1 MTLTAAK
8 AKALSK
14 PGMHND
20 GRGLYLRVAKGGSKG
35 WILRIAIDRRRRD
48 IGLGGYP
55 AVSLA
60 KARQIADAHRL
71 AVAEGRD
78 PLAEKHREKMPTFAE
93 AAAKV
98 HEANL
103 PRWKNGKHTD
113 QWINTLRT
121 YAFPVF
127 GATRVDRIERR
138 DVLAAL
144 TPIWSAR
151 PETARRVCQRIRTVL
166 RWCEAHDYCTGNAAG
181 EALDGALPA
190 MTRLKA
196 HHRALPYLE
205 VAAALATVEAS
216 GASLAAKLC
225 LRFLILAAARSGE
238 ARGATWGEID
248 LDAREWRIPA
258 ERMKGGVEHRVP
270 LSDSALDVLHEAA
283 ALRNESGLI
292 FPSPRKRGRPLS
304 DMSLTVALRR
314 AGLADRATI
323 HGFRSAFRT
332 WASECTN
339 APHAVMELSLAHA
352 VGSAVEQAYA
362 RSTLL
367 ERQRRRK
374 NVPAR
379 RRKSVPR
386 AGFQLVPVVHGRDP
400 RAGRCALRAAG
411 GGPRVGG
418 ACGPT
423 GSSGG
428 LFGRLPAS

>member
-78 PLAEKHREKMPTFAE
+78 QLAEKHREKMPTFAE
-93 AAAKV
+93 AVAKV

-151 PETARRVCQRIRTVL
+151 PETARRVRQRIRTVL

-196 HHRALPYLE
+196 HHRALPYQE

-225 LRFLILAAARSGE
+225 LRFLILAVARSGE
-238 ARGATWGEID
+238 ARGARWSEFDMGAATWT
-248 LDAREWRIPA
+248 IPG
-258 ERMKGGVEHRVP
+258 ERMKTGRLHVVP
-270 LSDSALDVLHEAA
+270 LSDAALAVLHEA
-283 ALRNESGLI
+283 LPLCDDSGLV
-292 FPSPRKRGRPLS
+292 FPSPRRRGSPLS
-304 DMSLTVALRR
+304 DMALTKVLRDC
-314 AGLADRATI
+314 GLADRATV
-323 HGFRSAFRT
+323 HGFRSAFRD
-332 WASECTN
+332 WAAERTN
-339 APHAVMELSLAHA
+339 APHAAMELSLAHA

-367 ERQRRRK
+367 ERRRALMAEWGSFV
-374 NVPAR
+374 NGN
-379 RRKSVPR
+379 
-386 AGFQLVPVVHGRDP
+386 AGAEVIQLH
-400 RAGRCALRAAG
+400 A
-411 GGPRVGG
+411 
-418 ACGPT
+418 
-423 GSSGG
+423 
-428 LFGRLPAS
+428 

>member
-103 PRWKNGKHTD
+103 TD

-151 PETARRVCQRIRTVL
+151 PETARRVRQRIRTVL

-196 HHRALPYLE
+196 HHRALPYRE

-248 LDAREWRIPA
+248 LDAREWRVPA

-270 LSDSALDVLHEAA
+270 LSDAALDVLHEAA

-314 AGLADRATI
+314 AELADRATI

-332 WASECTN
+332 WASERIDWRPTHFHNNRGAGPVELRFCQQKCSHHHRFDLN
-339 APHAVMELSLAHA
+339 WEYSPGKVRKGGLPIAVPLAPDPPDFKS
-352 VGSAVEQAYA
+352 
-362 RSTLL
+362 LL
-367 ERQRRRK
+367 ETIASELRIE
-374 NVPAR
+374 NVI
-379 RRKSVPR
+379 ST
-386 AGFQLVPVVHGRDP
+386 
-400 RAGRCALRAAG
+400 AA
-411 GGPRVGG
+411 PNWQM
-418 ACGPT
+418 
-423 GSSGG
+423 
-428 LFGRLPAS
+428 RLL